1 MIKIFNA
8 TDTDF
13 KTAGNIIINPLYCHE
28 IKKKSLNGW
37 YIEVEIPIKYKEYI
51 EADKLCVVKTKSKL
65 KPQAFRINDSITYT
79 NRKIKFTA
87 EHVMFDSRRYV
98 LLDVRPTNLNGQNG
112 LKYVN
117 ERTDK
122 TSPFSIDS
130 NVENVSTAY
139 FIRKTLLE
147 SWQVFEER
155 WGGVFE
161 ADNWDISFK
170 QSIGKD
176 NGETIVYGKNMQG
189 FEIFEDWSNVC
200 TKILPVG
207 YDGLLL
213 PEIYLESETQYEISY
228 TKIVDFQTDL
238 EAEEQTETN
247 LLLELRNNAIKYL
260 EENCVP
266 KVSYTVNSNV
276 NNDLEIGDTIKV
288 LHPFVNIFTEVLEY
302 EYDLI
307 SEKVKSLTFGN
318 YTRDVKTKFNNIKN
332 TIETIKQTVS
342 KQEITIKEQTNLINS
357 LNKNGYVYI
366 DDNEI
371 LILDK
376 LPKEQA
382 KNVWRFGLGGIGFS
396 SKGYE
401 GPFETAITMDGQINA
416 KFITTGTMAVA
427 RIEGLA
433 NFITET
439 SSSITKI
446 ELEQGRITSK
456 VSSVEQSVENITK
469 IEGTAEG
476 KNIYIDDASAEPLID
491 IMLEGESRQI
501 MRSGKNYF
509 DASQIPSSTNIVVS
523 DNGKTITMPIATSGV
538 GYTFT
543 TKKLSELCPKL
554 KVGDIATLRFSRN
567 LGNTYNNFIYLNK
580 VSSVWGMNA
589 SKTIT
594 QEMLDSHVALYANRY
609 VDGETGQCIL
619 TDFSIMLSSE
629 TDTSWEPYGASHS
642 PDYRSEIENLE
653 GENICPSLNTTRT
666 INGVTFTKNKD
677 GSITMNGTATAEV
690 SYPINVNTT
699 TNTRTVLLKANSKYR
714 MLSSYESGK
723 YTTQVFYLKNNVMT
737 YSSSL
742 IETVEETKV
751 GMYIRVYKDAVLEN
765 ITIYPQITKGE
776 EYKPYVPY
784 NSLEFKD
791 EGKNL
796 ARVANGKEKIEVRIP
811 IIKVEDDTI
820 KINGTCETK
829 VSGES
834 TIKFSGNN
842 IRLANYIHYMP
853 LDEDDIILKPGEYKL
868 KIFNVTGKISAQ
880 NQVRFGVKYQKKGES
895 QVKGFVFSDGLASN
909 NEYSFTLREE
919 SQIGIVLNCT
929 VQSSPITF
937 TNVSFKCVLY
947 RAAETMPEF
956 EPYKQQTEYFPLSE
970 GQKLMEGS
978 YLADDGI
985 HHVRK
990 QVVLTGTENWNL
1002 YLNKTKTFR
1011 LSISPW
1017 SYSGVCTH
1025 YQGIISSSF
1034 DVKTGIYLSSS
1045 AMVIISDPRF
1055 STVEEFKTYLA
1066 EQYSAGT
1073 PVTFEYIMMTNNS
1086 KIVEKIVP
1094 YTEDQKEAWEKLR
1107 HFTLFRG
1114 INNITSTA
1122 NAKITYVR
1130 DNGLSD
1136 TYETKRNVKENHY
1149 TKSETDSQISQTAD
1163 SIKESVKEINEQTQE
1178 KLATLELANQ
1188 SLEFSTKRTGG
1199 NNLIRNSAMINGNNF
1214 WLAHAKY
1221 PYQESDIPP
1230 DNPTEGTYWYCTAN
1244 SGSYIENQMY
1254 VYNSGW
1260 KESELSRKSLL
1271 SAQNYFA
1278 YTTSNEYWA
1287 NGKNAN
1293 ENTLSGRVIKLDG
1306 RQDYTVSHIFNITEP
1321 ITLNQN
1327 ENKMA
1332 ISYFIKNSI
1341 VQGNVCVGLMFLNE
1355 ADFTEVEKPYSLYEP
1370 GIILTPDDL
1379 KDLTKIEQIIEIP
1392 KKSDFIPVVVSN
1404 TAPTDTTK
1412 NWLDTTIYL
1421 VKKYNSQTSQWEI
1434 LDTKMSL
1441 YNESSREVWTYRYFY
1456 GFYYQTPIIYD
1467 TAEIKS
1473 CYVALTFYPAFA
1485 VYTGNVEP
1493 TPYKGLY
1500 WNNKT
1505 TNLVKR
1511 AKYNDTTFAEWE
1523 TLDIPSSLLPT
1534 GASLGVELFDYI
1546 VPIKGFVEIADLKLE
1561 YNTMCTQWTQFPG
1574 EVYGKNYKMDEKGFW
1589 IQANQNTMFIDEDEI
1604 LATYEGINIFQ
1615 INKDLA
1621 YFYKIQAT
1629 ESIEIGNYFL
1639 KTQQINS
1646 KNMLLLY

>member
-1 MIKIFNA
+1 MKKFDTQYVDSNTYPIRLDTCLENLCSQVGLTLGNKNFPNNSYMLKGNPFTNKETRKTVLSNLVQLAGGFAEIDVEDGKLYVRNLDVSGEAVETIDGNNYDEFKPNNVFGPVNSVRIQMNSGVDGEETIKEAEGVTDENRCQITIADNYYLTSAEEREAVINGIFNA
-8 TDTDF
+8 
-13 KTAGNIIINPLYCHE
+13 
-28 IKKKSLNGW
+28 LNGLT
-37 YIEVEIPIKYKEYI
+37 YLPIELSYYGYPWLKLGDKIKVKDKNDKEYI
-51 EADKLCVVKTKSKL
+51 
-65 KPQAFRINDSITYT
+65 TYVM
-79 NRKIKFTA
+79 
-87 EHVMFDSRRYV
+87 EH
-98 LLDVRPTNLNGQNG
+98 T
-112 LKYVN
+112 LKYNGSYSGIIKAIALTKTQQAYKEVLSLKDWRRN
-117 ERTDK
+117 TELAVDK
-122 TSPFSIDS
+122 I
-130 NVENVSTAY
+130 NGKMTAV
-139 FIRKTLLE
+139 I
-147 SWQVFEER
+147 
-155 WGGVFE
+155 
-161 ADNWDISFK
+161 
-170 QSIGKD
+170 
-176 NGETIVYGKNMQG
+176 
-189 FEIFEDWSNVC
+189 
-200 TKILPVG
+200 
-207 YDGLLL
+207 
-213 PEIYLESETQYEISY
+213 
-228 TKIVDFQTDL
+228 
-238 EAEEQTETN
+238 EEQSEQ
-247 LLLELRNNAIKYL
+247 
-260 EENCVP
+260 
-266 KVSYTVNSNV
+266 
-276 NNDLEIGDTIKV
+276 
-288 LHPFVNIFTEVLEY
+288 
-302 EYDLI
+302 
-307 SEKVKSLTFGN
+307 SEKLTKVEQ
-318 YTRDVKTKFNNIKN
+318 DV
-332 TIETIKQTVS
+332 
-342 KQEITIKEQTNLINS
+342 
-357 LNKNGYVYI
+357 NG
-366 DDNEI
+366 
-371 LILDK
+371 
-376 LPKEQA
+376 
-382 KNVWRFGLGGIGFS
+382 
-396 SKGYE
+396 
-401 GPFETAITMDGQINA
+401 
-416 KFITTGTMAVA
+416 
-427 RIEGLA
+427 
-433 NFITET
+433 
-439 SSSITKI
+439 
-446 ELEQGRITSK
+446 ITSK

-491 IMLEGESRQI
+491 IMLEGESQQET
-501 MRSGKNYF
+501 RSGKNHF

-538 GYTFT
+538 GYIST

-567 LGNTYNNFIYLNK
+567 LSNTYNNFIYL
-580 VSSVWGMNA
+580 SGISLIWGMNA

-594 QEMLDSHVALYANRY
+594 QEMLDNYVALYANRY
-609 VDGETGQCIL
+609 DDGETGQCIL

-629 TDTSWEPYGASHS
+629 TDTSWEPYGASPS
-642 PDYRSEIENLE
+642 PDYRSPIENIE
-653 GENICPSLNTTRT
+653 GNIE
-666 INGVTFTKNKD
+666 I
-677 GSITMNGTATAEV
+677 
-690 SYPINVNTT
+690 
-699 TNTRTVLLKANSKYR
+699 
-714 MLSSYESGK
+714 
-723 YTTQVFYLKNNVMT
+723 
-737 YSSSL
+737 
-742 IETVEETKV
+742 
-751 GMYIRVYKDAVLEN
+751 
-765 ITIYPQITKGE
+765 
-776 EYKPYVPY
+776 
-784 NSLEFKD
+784 KD

-796 ARVANGKEKIEVRIP
+796 YARNGI
-811 IIKVEDDTI
+811 T
-820 KINGTCETK
+820 INGTYSSNTSVNLGSRYLSEGTY
-829 VSGES
+829 
-834 TIKFSGNN
+834 TISLTNSLPNN
-842 IRLANYIHYMP
+842 CYIYLGANGSITYNIK
-853 LDEDDIILKPGEYKL
+853 DKA
-868 KIFNVTGKISAQ
+868 T
-880 NQVRFGVKYQKKGES
+880 
-895 QVKGFVFSDGLASN
+895 
-909 NEYSFTLREE
+909 FTLTKEQNVPMRLVVKAGTY
-919 SQIGIVLNCT
+919 SN
-929 VQSSPITF
+929 F
-937 TNVSFKCVLY
+937 TTKIMIEKGMVVTDY
-947 RAAETMPEF
+947 
-956 EPYKQQTEYFPLSE
+956 EPHQQQTEYFPLSE
-970 GQKLMEGS
+970 GQKLYKNS
-978 YLADDGI
+978 YLVDDGI
-985 HHVRK
+985 HHSRK
-990 QVVLTGTENWNL
+990 QVVLDGTETGWYTLANQTGTNTSYFCIPKSDMKKASTLICDKFINRNVWNTDEEGIQSIIDNL
-1002 YLNKTKTFR
+1002 IR
-1011 LSISPW
+1011 LRINTSR
-1017 SYSGVCTH
+1017 
-1025 YQGIISSSF
+1025 
-1034 DVKTGIYLSSS
+1034 
-1045 AMVIISDPRF
+1045 A
-1055 STVEEFKTYLA
+1055 STVAELKTWLSNNPIRVEYELA
-1066 EQYSAGT
+1066 E
-1073 PVTFEYIMMTNNS
+1073 E
-1086 KIVEKIVP
+1086 EIVP

-1149 TKSETDSQISQTAD
+1149 TKIETDSQISQTAD
-1163 SIKESVKEINEQTQE
+1163 SIKESVKAINEQTQE

-1188 SLEFSTKRTGG
+1188 SLKFATRRVGG
-1199 NNLIRNSAMINGNNF
+1199 NNLIRNSAMINDNNF

-1221 PYQESDIPP
+1221 PYQESDTPP
-1230 DNPTEGTYWYCTAN
+1230 DSPTEGAYWYCTAN

-1254 VYNSGW
+1254 VYNSSGW
-1260 KESELSRKSLL
+1260 QVSELSRKSLL

-1341 VQGNVCVGLMFLNE
+1341 VQGNVCVGLMFFNE

-1421 VKKYNSQTSQWEI
+1421 PKKYNSQTSAWEI

-1511 AKYNDTTFAEWE
+1511 AKYNDTTFVEWE

-1604 LATYEGINIFQ
+1604 LATYKGINIFQ

>member
-130 NVENVSTAY
+130 NVENVNTAY

-176 NGETIVYGKNMQG
+176 NGETIVCGKNMQG

-247 LLLELRNNAIKYL
+247 LLLELRNNASKYL

-491 IMLEGESRQI
+491 IMLEGESQQAT
-501 MRSGKNYF
+501 RSGKNLL
-509 DASQIPSSTNIVVS
+509 
-523 DNGKTITMPIATSGV
+523 DNTATTKISNGI
-538 GYTFT
+538 TFT
-543 TKKLSELCPKL
+543 VNSDGTVLVDGTNDTSANSSLVINRYDLSPGTYILNGCPS
-554 KVGDIATLRFSRN
+554 GGAS
-567 LGNTYNNFIYLNK
+567 NTYRLAI
-580 VSSVWGMNA
+580 
-589 SKTIT
+589 
-594 QEMLDSHVALYANRY
+594 Q
-609 VDGETGQCIL
+609 ETGSYSIL
-619 TDFSIMLSSE
+619 GSIDIGNGSREFTIDTTTSVQIAIFIQKGLTINNLLFKPMLRKA
-629 TDTSWEPYGASHS
+629 TIADDTYEQYGASPS
-642 PDYRSEIENLE
+642 PDYLSEIENLE

-666 INGVTFTKNKD
+666 INGVTFIKNKD
-677 GSITMNGTATAEV
+677 GSITMNGTATAETT
-690 SYPINVNTT
+690 YPINVNTT

-723 YTTQVFYLKNNVMT
+723 YITQVFYLKNNVMT
-737 YSSSL
+737 YSSSSSL
-742 IETVEETKV
+742 IETVEETKA
-751 GMYIRVYKDAVLEN
+751 GMYIRVYKDAVLDN
-765 ITIYPQITKGE
+765 VTIYPQITKGE

-791 EGKNL
+791 EGENLFNPSNAKDGYVSDNDGQILGVNIKNK
-796 ARVANGKEKIEVRIP
+796 NTGY
-811 IIKVEDDTI
+811 I
-820 KINGTCETK
+820 KIDGGEKYFILSNKLTGNWGAWYDK
-829 VSGES
+829 DKKFISG
-834 TIKFSGNN
+834 IALG
-842 IRLANYIHYMP
+842 
-853 LDEDDIILKPGEYKL
+853 
-868 KIFNVTGKISAQ
+868 GK
-880 NQVRFGVKYQKKGES
+880 NK
-895 QVKGFVFSDGLASN
+895 
-909 NEYSFTLREE
+909 
-919 SQIGIVLNCT
+919 GIVTAPNYACF
-929 VQSSPITF
+929 IDF
-937 TNVSFKCVLY
+937 TISYENNNPDYANNVMIARSDK
-947 RAAETMPEF
+947 EI
-956 EPYKQQTEYFPLSE
+956 PYKPYQEQKVTFPLE
-970 GQKLMEGS
+970 NQKLMEGS
-978 YLADDGI
+978 YLASDGI
-985 HHVRK
+985 HHSRK
-990 QVVLTGTENWNL
+990 QVVLDGSDDEGWSSLNPKKNVYKLSNFINGNGAYNSINYPILSNYFKSDTQANIFEGAKNAIQALGGNVNAL
-1002 YLNKTKTFR
+1002 YISFGKDSDINIVRLLRTF
-1011 LSISPW
+1011 LKAK
-1017 SYSGVCTH
+1017 Y
-1025 YQGIISSSF
+1025 
-1034 DVKTGIYLSSS
+1034 D
-1045 AMVIISDPRF
+1045 
-1055 STVEEFKTYLA
+1055 
-1066 EQYSAGT
+1066 AGT
-1073 PVTFEYIMMTNNS
+1073 PV
-1086 KIVEKIVP
+1086 IVEYELAEEEIVP
-1094 YTEDQKEAWEKLR
+1094 YTETQQEAWEKLR

-1163 SIKESVKEINEQTQE
+1163 SIKESVKAINEQTQE

-1188 SLEFSTKRTGG
+1188 SLEFATKRTGG
-1199 NNLIRNSAMINGNNF
+1199 NNLIRNSAMINDNNF

-1221 PYQESDIPP
+1221 PYQESDTPP
-1230 DNPTEGTYWYCTAN
+1230 DNPTEGAYWYCTAN

-1254 VYNSGW
+1254 VYNSSGW
-1260 KESELSRKSLL
+1260 QVSELSRKSLL

-1287 NGKNAN
+1287 NGRNAN

-1511 AKYNDTTFAEWE
+1511 AKYNDTTFVEWE

-1604 LATYEGINIFQ
+1604 LATYKGINIFQ

>member
-228 TKIVDFQTDL
+228 TKIIDFQTDL

-342 KQEITIKEQTNLINS
+342 KQEITIKKQTNLINS

-491 IMLEGESRQI
+491 IMLEGESRQ
-501 MRSGKNYF
+501 
-509 DASQIPSSTNIVVS
+509 
-523 DNGKTITMPIATSGV
+523 
-538 GYTFT
+538 
-543 TKKLSELCPKL
+543 
-554 KVGDIATLRFSRN
+554 
-567 LGNTYNNFIYLNK
+567 
-580 VSSVWGMNA
+580 
-589 SKTIT
+589 
-594 QEMLDSHVALYANRY
+594 
-609 VDGETGQCIL
+609 
-619 TDFSIMLSSE
+619 
-629 TDTSWEPYGASHS
+629 GASPS
-642 PDYRSEIENLE
+642 PDNLSKIENLE
-653 GENICPSLNTTRT
+653 G
-666 INGVTFTKNKD
+666 KNKVKEINWKQMP
-677 GSITMNGTATAEV
+677 SISTGAT
-690 SYPINVNTT
+690 ITNVNGYGTDYIDVD
-699 TNTRTVLLKANSKYR
+699 NTKQYIFSYLGTSGSKYIV
-714 MLSSYESGK
+714 YYDK
-723 YTTQVFYLKNNVMT
+723 DKNFLGYDTEIQINNFAKWN
-737 YSSSL
+737 
-742 IETVEETKV
+742 ETGYVRLRIDCPQGSVTAFQLEEGTV
-751 GMYIRVYKDAVLEN
+751 ATG
-765 ITIYPQITKGE
+765 
-776 EYKPYVPY
+776 YVPY
-784 NSLEFKD
+784 NSLEIKD
-791 EGKNL
+791 VGKNL
-796 ARVANGKEKIEVRIP
+796 YAGNEI
-811 IIKVEDDTI
+811 T
-820 KINGTCETK
+820 INGTYSSNTSVNLGSRYLSEGTY
-829 VSGES
+829 
-834 TIKFSGNN
+834 TISLTNSLPNN
-842 IRLANYIHYMP
+842 SYIYLGANGSIATAIRNKA
-853 LDEDDIILKPGEYKL
+853 
-868 KIFNVTGKISAQ
+868 T
-880 NQVRFGVKYQKKGES
+880 
-895 QVKGFVFSDGLASN
+895 
-909 NEYSFTLREE
+909 FTLTEE
-919 SQIGIVLNCT
+919 QNVPMRLVVKAGTYSN
-929 VQSSPITF
+929 F
-937 TNVSFKCVLY
+937 TTKIMIEKGMVVTDY
-947 RAAETMPEF
+947 
-956 EPYKQQTEYFPLSE
+956 EPHQQQTEYFPLSE
-970 GQKLMEGS
+970 GQKLYKNS
-978 YLADDGI
+978 YLVDDGI
-985 HHVRK
+985 HHSRK
-990 QVVLTGTENWNL
+990 QVVLDGTETGWYTLANQTGTNTSYFCIPKSDMKKASTLICDKFINRNVWNTDEEGIQSIIDNL
-1002 YLNKTKTFR
+1002 IR
-1011 LSISPW
+1011 LRINTSR
-1017 SYSGVCTH
+1017 
-1025 YQGIISSSF
+1025 
-1034 DVKTGIYLSSS
+1034 
-1045 AMVIISDPRF
+1045 A
-1055 STVEEFKTYLA
+1055 STVAELKTWLSNNHIRVEYELA
-1066 EQYSAGT
+1066 E
-1073 PVTFEYIMMTNNS
+1073 E
-1086 KIVEKIVP
+1086 EIVP

-1130 DNGLSD
+1130 DNGLNN
-1136 TYETKRNVKENHY
+1136 TYETKRNVKENYY

-1163 SIKESVKEINEQTQE
+1163 SIKESVKAINEQTQE

-1188 SLEFSTKRTGG
+1188 SLEFATKRTGG
-1199 NNLIRNSAMINGNNF
+1199 NNLIRNSAMINDNNF

-1221 PYQESDIPP
+1221 PYQESDTPP
-1230 DNPTEGTYWYCTAN
+1230 DNPTEGAYWYCTAN

-1260 KESELSRKSLL
+1260 QVSELSRKSLL

-1278 YTTSNEYWA
+1278 YTTSNAYWA

-1332 ISYFIKNSI
+1332 ISHFIKNSI

-1355 ADFTEVEKPYSLYEP
+1355 ADFTEEEKPYSLYEP

-1421 VKKYNSQTSQWEI
+1421 PKKYNSQTSQWEI

-1511 AKYNDTTFAEWE
+1511 AKYNDTTFVEWE

-1604 LATYEGINIFQ
+1604 LATYKGINIFQ

-1629 ESIEIGNYFL
+1629 ESIEVGNYFL

>member
-117 ERTDK
+117 EGTDK

-130 NVENVSTAY
+130 NVENVNTAY

-247 LLLELRNNAIKYL
+247 LLLELRNNASKYL

-276 NNDLEIGDTIKV
+276 NNELEIGDTIKV

-491 IMLEGESRQI
+491 IMLEGESQ
-501 MRSGKNYF
+501 
-509 DASQIPSSTNIVVS
+509 Q
-523 DNGKTITMPIATSGV
+523 
-538 GYTFT
+538 
-543 TKKLSELCPKL
+543 
-554 KVGDIATLRFSRN
+554 
-567 LGNTYNNFIYLNK
+567 
-580 VSSVWGMNA
+580 
-589 SKTIT
+589 
-594 QEMLDSHVALYANRY
+594 
-609 VDGETGQCIL
+609 
-619 TDFSIMLSSE
+619 
-629 TDTSWEPYGASHS
+629 GASPS
-642 PDYRSEIENLE
+642 PDNLSKIENLE
-653 GENICPSLNTTRT
+653 G
-666 INGVTFTKNKD
+666 KNKVKEINWKQMP
-677 GSITMNGTATAEV
+677 SISTGAT
-690 SYPINVNTT
+690 ITNVNGYGTDYIDVD
-699 TNTRTVLLKANSKYR
+699 NTKQYIFSYLGTSGSKYIV
-714 MLSSYESGK
+714 YYDK
-723 YTTQVFYLKNNVMT
+723 DKNFLGYDTEIQINNFAKWN
-737 YSSSL
+737 
-742 IETVEETKV
+742 ETGYVRLRIDCPQGSVTAFQLEEGTV
-751 GMYIRVYKDAVLEN
+751 ATG
-765 ITIYPQITKGE
+765 
-776 EYKPYVPY
+776 YVPY
-784 NSLEFKD
+784 NSLEIKD
-791 EGKNL
+791 VGKNL
-796 ARVANGKEKIEVRIP
+796 YAGNEI
-811 IIKVEDDTI
+811 T
-820 KINGTCETK
+820 INGTYSSNTSVNLGSRYLSE
-829 VSGES
+829 GNY
-834 TIKFSGNN
+834 TISLTNSLPNN
-842 IRLANYIHYMP
+842 SYIYLGANGSIATAIRNKA
-853 LDEDDIILKPGEYKL
+853 
-868 KIFNVTGKISAQ
+868 T
-880 NQVRFGVKYQKKGES
+880 
-895 QVKGFVFSDGLASN
+895 
-909 NEYSFTLREE
+909 FTLTEE
-919 SQIGIVLNCT
+919 QNVPMRLVVKAGTYSN
-929 VQSSPITF
+929 F
-937 TNVSFKCVLY
+937 TTKIMIEKGMVVTDY
-947 RAAETMPEF
+947 
-956 EPYKQQTEYFPLSE
+956 EPHQQQTEYFPLSE
-970 GQKLMEGS
+970 RQKLYKNS

-985 HHVRK
+985 HHSRK
-990 QVVLTGTENWNL
+990 QVVLDGTETGWYTLANQTGTNTSYFCIPKSDMKKASTLICDKFINRNVWNTDEEGIQSIIDNL
-1002 YLNKTKTFR
+1002 IR
-1011 LSISPW
+1011 LRINTSR
-1017 SYSGVCTH
+1017 
-1025 YQGIISSSF
+1025 
-1034 DVKTGIYLSSS
+1034 
-1045 AMVIISDPRF
+1045 A
-1055 STVEEFKTYLA
+1055 STVAELKTWLSNNPIRVEYELA
-1066 EQYSAGT
+1066 E
-1073 PVTFEYIMMTNNS
+1073 E
-1086 KIVEKIVP
+1086 EIVP

-1136 TYETKRNVKENHY
+1136 TYETKRNIRENY
-1149 TKSETDSQISQTAD
+1149 YMKSETDSKISQTAD
-1163 SIKESVKEINEQTQE
+1163 SIKESVKAINEQTQE

-1188 SLEFSTKRTGG
+1188 SLEFATRRVGG
-1199 NNLIRNSAMINGNNF
+1199 NNLIRNSAMINDNNF

-1221 PYQESDIPP
+1221 PYQESDTPP
-1230 DNPTEGTYWYCTAN
+1230 DNPTEGAYWYCTAN

-1260 KESELSRKSLL
+1260 QVSELSRKSLL

-1332 ISYFIKNSI
+1332 ISHFIKNSI

-1379 KDLTKIEQIIEIP
+1379 KDLTKIDQIIEIP

-1421 VKKYNSQTSQWEI
+1421 PKKYNSQTSQWEI

-1485 VYTGNVEP
+1485 VYTGNTEP

-1511 AKYNDTTFAEWE
+1511 AKYNNTTFVEWE

-1604 LATYEGINIFQ
+1604 LATYKGINIFQ

>member
-1 MIKIFNA
+1 MYDNTVSARTYLSYIAEQAGGIAVIGRDGKLYIKTIGENSV
-8 TDTDF
+8 TLPLKLF
-13 KTAGNIIINPLYCHE
+13 KTFKWGEKFKITRVRYDDGIQLFEKGDTTGNTVYISQDNMYIVDQDQINNIYNTLKGLEFYSFEGECIIDPALDTGDI
-28 IKKKSLNGW
+28 
-37 YIEVEIPIKYKEYI
+37 
-51 EADKLCVVKTKSKL
+51 VV
-65 KPQAFRINDSITYT
+65 
-79 NRKIKFTA
+79 
-87 EHVMFDSRRYV
+87 
-98 LLDVRPTNLNGQNG
+98 
-112 LKYVN
+112 
-117 ERTDK
+117 
-122 TSPFSIDS
+122 ID
-130 NVENVSTAY
+130 
-139 FIRKTLLE
+139 
-147 SWQVFEER
+147 
-155 WGGVFE
+155 
-161 ADNWDISFK
+161 
-170 QSIGKD
+170 
-176 NGETIVYGKNMQG
+176 GKNVIYQGSMQFSG
-189 FEIFEDWSNVC
+189 RWIANIESKIQCKAKEETTTRTPSQRTINRRVESNINQIDG
-200 TKILPVG
+200 KITQLT
-207 YDGLLL
+207 
-213 PEIYLESETQYEISY
+213 EET
-228 TKIVDFQTDL
+228 
-238 EAEEQTETN
+238 TE
-247 LLLELRNNAIKYL
+247 
-260 EENCVP
+260 
-266 KVSYTVNSNV
+266 
-276 NNDLEIGDTIKV
+276 
-288 LHPFVNIFTEVLEY
+288 
-302 EYDLI
+302 
-307 SEKVKSLTFGN
+307 
-318 YTRDVKTKFNNIKN
+318 N
-332 TIETIKQTVS
+332 TQK
-342 KQEITIKEQTNLINS
+342 
-357 LNKNGYVYI
+357 
-366 DDNEI
+366 
-371 LILDK
+371 
-376 LPKEQA
+376 
-382 KNVWRFGLGGIGFS
+382 
-396 SKGYE
+396 
-401 GPFETAITMDGQINA
+401 
-416 KFITTGTMAVA
+416 
-427 RIEGLA
+427 
-433 NFITET
+433 
-439 SSSITKI
+439 ITKV
-446 ELEQGRITSK
+446 EQDVNGITSK

-491 IMLEGESRQI
+491 IMLEGESQQAT
-501 MRSGKNYF
+501 RSGKNLL
-509 DASQIPSSTNIVVS
+509 
-523 DNGKTITMPIATSGV
+523 DNTATTKISNGI
-538 GYTFT
+538 TFT
-543 TKKLSELCPKL
+543 VNSDKTVNVNGTNDTSANSSLIINRYDLSPGTYILNGCPS
-554 KVGDIATLRFSRN
+554 GGAS
-567 LGNTYNNFIYLNK
+567 NTYRLAI
-580 VSSVWGMNA
+580 
-589 SKTIT
+589 
-594 QEMLDSHVALYANRY
+594 Q
-609 VDGETGQCIL
+609 ETGSYSVLGSIDIGNGSGEFTIDTTTSVQIAIFIQKGL
-619 TDFSIMLSSE
+619 TINNLLFKPMLRE
-629 TDTSWEPYGASHS
+629 ATIADDTYEQYGASPS
-642 PDYRSEIENLE
+642 TDYLSKIENLE

-690 SYPINVNTT
+690 NYPINVNTT

-723 YTTQVFYLKNNVMT
+723 YITQVFYLKNNATT
-737 YSSSL
+737 YTSSL
-742 IETVEETKV
+742 IETVEETKA
-751 GMYIRVYKDAVLEN
+751 GMYIRVYKNAVLEN
-765 ITIYPQITKGE
+765 VTIYPQITKGE

-784 NSLEFKD
+784 NSLGFLDIGE
-791 EGKNL
+791 NL
-796 ARVANGKEKIEVRIP
+796 IKAREYSATVNNVERSITNGLVKL
-811 IIKVEDDTI
+811 
-820 KINGTCETK
+820 NGTM
-829 VSGES
+829 GEAAAGS
-834 TIKFSGNN
+834 NAFSIIGNWT
-842 IRLANYIHYMP
+842 ANYSAYDTSI
-853 LDEDDIILKPGEYKL
+853 EYIKL
-868 KIFNVTGKISAQ
+868 KAGTYTLSIHNVKGSCTEGSLALVAGNTNPKKTKAKIQLKNETSKTFTLEEESICRISVEYNVGCTFNNFEFNVMLNKGSQAPYIP
-880 NQVRFGVKYQKKGES
+880 YQE
-895 QVKGFVFSDGLASN
+895 QA
-909 NEYSFTLREE
+909 
-919 SQIGIVLNCT
+919 
-929 VQSSPITF
+929 
-937 TNVSFKCVLY
+937 
-947 RAAETMPEF
+947 
-956 EPYKQQTEYFPLSE
+956 EYFPLSE
-970 GQKLMEGS
+970 RQKLMEGS

-1002 YLNKTKTFR
+1002 YLNKTKTFK

-1025 YQGIISSSF
+1025 YQGIISSFF
-1034 DVKTGIYLSSS
+1034 DVKAGISLSCS

-1094 YTEDQKEAWEKLR
+1094 YTDDQKEAWEKLR
-1107 HFTLFRG
+1107 HFTLFKG

-1130 DNGLSD
+1130 DNGLNN
-1136 TYETKRNVKENHY
+1136 TYETKRNVKENYY

-1163 SIKESVKEINEQTQE
+1163 SIKESVKAINEQTQE

-1188 SLEFSTKRTGG
+1188 SLEFATKRTGG
-1199 NNLIRNSAMINGNNF
+1199 NNLIRNSAMINDNNF

-1221 PYQESDIPP
+1221 PYQESDTPP
-1230 DNPTEGTYWYCTAN
+1230 DNPTEGAYWYCTAN
-1244 SGSYIENQMY
+1244 SGSYMENQMY

-1260 KESELSRKSLL
+1260 QVSELSRKSLL

-1293 ENTLSGRVIKLDG
+1293 ENTVSGRVIKLDG

-1327 ENKMA
+1327 ENKIA

-1341 VQGNVCVGLMFLNE
+1341 VQGNACVGLMFLNE
-1355 ADFTEVEKPYSLYEP
+1355 ADFTYTEKPFSLYEP
-1370 GIILTPDDL
+1370 GIMLTPDDL

-1404 TAPTDTTK
+1404 TAPADTTK

-1421 VKKYNSQTSQWEI
+1421 PKKYNSQTSAWEI

-1485 VYTGNVEP
+1485 VYTGNTEP

-1511 AKYNDTTFAEWE
+1511 AKYNDTTFVEWE

-1561 YNTMCTQWTQFPG
+1561 YNTICTQWTQFPG

-1604 LATYEGINIFQ
+1604 LATYKGINIFQ

>member
-130 NVENVSTAY
+130 NVENVNTAY

-247 LLLELRNNAIKYL
+247 LLLELRNNASKYL

-491 IMLEGESRQI
+491 IMLEGESQ
-501 MRSGKNYF
+501 
-509 DASQIPSSTNIVVS
+509 Q
-523 DNGKTITMPIATSGV
+523 
-538 GYTFT
+538 
-543 TKKLSELCPKL
+543 
-554 KVGDIATLRFSRN
+554 
-567 LGNTYNNFIYLNK
+567 
-580 VSSVWGMNA
+580 
-589 SKTIT
+589 
-594 QEMLDSHVALYANRY
+594 
-609 VDGETGQCIL
+609 
-619 TDFSIMLSSE
+619 
-629 TDTSWEPYGASHS
+629 GASPS
-642 PDYRSEIENLE
+642 PDNLSKIENLE
-653 GENICPSLNTTRT
+653 G
-666 INGVTFTKNKD
+666 KNKVKEINWKQMP
-677 GSITMNGTATAEV
+677 SISTGAT
-690 SYPINVNTT
+690 ITNVNGYGTDYIDVD
-699 TNTRTVLLKANSKYR
+699 NTKQYIFSYLGTSGSRYIVYYDKDKNFLGYDTEIQINNFAKWNETGYVRLRVDCPQGSVTAFQLEEGTVAT
-714 MLSSYESGK
+714 G
-723 YTTQVFYLKNNVMT
+723 
-737 YSSSL
+737 
-742 IETVEETKV
+742 
-751 GMYIRVYKDAVLEN
+751 
-765 ITIYPQITKGE
+765 
-776 EYKPYVPY
+776 YVPY
-784 NSLEFKD
+784 NSLEIKD
-791 EGKNL
+791 VGKNL
-796 ARVANGKEKIEVRIP
+796 YAGNEI
-811 IIKVEDDTI
+811 T
-820 KINGTCETK
+820 INGTYSSNTSVNLGSRYLSEGTY
-829 VSGES
+829 
-834 TIKFSGNN
+834 TISLTNSLPNN
-842 IRLANYIHYMP
+842 SYIYLGANGSIATAIRNKA
-853 LDEDDIILKPGEYKL
+853 
-868 KIFNVTGKISAQ
+868 T
-880 NQVRFGVKYQKKGES
+880 
-895 QVKGFVFSDGLASN
+895 
-909 NEYSFTLREE
+909 FTLTEE
-919 SQIGIVLNCT
+919 QNVPMRLVVKAGTYSN
-929 VQSSPITF
+929 F
-937 TNVSFKCVLY
+937 TTKIMIEKGMVVTDY
-947 RAAETMPEF
+947 
-956 EPYKQQTEYFPLSE
+956 EPHQQQTEYFPLSE

-978 YLADDGI
+978 YLTNNGI

-1002 YLNKTKTFR
+1002 YLNKTKTFK

-1025 YQGIISSSF
+1025 YQGIIPSFF
-1034 DVKTGIYLSSS
+1034 DVKAGIYLSGS

-1094 YTEDQKEAWEKLR
+1094 YTETQKEAWEKLR
-1107 HFTLFRG
+1107 HFTLFKG

-1136 TYETKRNVKENHY
+1136 TYETKRNVKENYY

-1163 SIKESVKEINEQTQE
+1163 SIKESVKAINEQTQE

-1188 SLEFSTKRTGG
+1188 SLEFATKRTGG
-1199 NNLIRNSAMINGNNF
+1199 NNLIRNSAMINDNNF

-1221 PYQESDIPP
+1221 PYQESDTPP
-1230 DNPTEGTYWYCTAN
+1230 DNPTEGAYWYCTAN

-1260 KESELSRKSLL
+1260 QVSELSRKSLL

-1332 ISYFIKNSI
+1332 ISHFIKNSI

-1511 AKYNDTTFAEWE
+1511 AKYNDTTFVEWE

-1604 LATYEGINIFQ
+1604 LATYKGINIFQ

-1629 ESIEIGNYFL
+1629 ESIEVGNYFL

>member
-1 MIKIFNA
+1 MAMIKIFNA

-13 KTAGNIIINPLYCHE
+13 KTAGNIIINPLHCHE

-65 KPQAFRINDSITYT
+65 KPQAFRINDSIAYT

-213 PEIYLESETQYEISY
+213 PEEYLESETQYEIPY

-238 EAEEQTETN
+238 KTEEQTETN
-247 LLLELRNNAIKYL
+247 LLVELRNNASKYL

-371 LILDK
+371 LILDQ
-376 LPKEQA
+376 LPKEKA

-401 GPFETAITMDGQINA
+401 GPFETAITMDGKINA
-416 KFITTGTMAVA
+416 DFITTGTMAVD
-427 RIEGLA
+427 RIESLA

-439 SSSITKI
+439 NSSISKI
-446 ELEQGRITSK
+446 ELEQGKITSK

-491 IMLEGESRQI
+491 IMLEGESQQAT
-501 MRSGKNYF
+501 RSGKNLL
-509 DASQIPSSTNIVVS
+509 
-523 DNGKTITMPIATSGV
+523 DNTATTKISNGI
-538 GYTFT
+538 TFT
-543 TKKLSELCPKL
+543 VNSDGTVLVDGTNDTSANSSLVINRYDLSPGTYILNGCPS
-554 KVGDIATLRFSRN
+554 GGAS
-567 LGNTYNNFIYLNK
+567 NTYRLAI
-580 VSSVWGMNA
+580 
-589 SKTIT
+589 
-594 QEMLDSHVALYANRY
+594 Q
-609 VDGETGQCIL
+609 ETGSYSIL
-619 TDFSIMLSSE
+619 GSIDIGNGSGEFTIDATTSVQIAIFIQKGLTINNLLFKPMLRE
-629 TDTSWEPYGASHS
+629 ATIADDTYEQYGASPS
-642 PDYRSEIENLE
+642 TDYLSKIENLE

-690 SYPINVNTT
+690 NYPINVNTT

-723 YTTQVFYLKNNVMT
+723 YITQVFYLKNNATT
-737 YSSSL
+737 YTSSL
-742 IETVEETKV
+742 IETVEETKA
-751 GMYIRVYKDAVLEN
+751 GMYIRVYKDAVLDN
-765 ITIYPQITKGE
+765 VTIYPQITKGE

-784 NSLEFKD
+784 NSLGFLDIGE
-791 EGKNL
+791 NL
-796 ARVANGKEKIEVRIP
+796 IKAREYSATVNNVERSITNGLVKL
-811 IIKVEDDTI
+811 
-820 KINGTCETK
+820 NGTM
-829 VSGES
+829 GEAAAGS
-834 TIKFSGNN
+834 NAFSIIGNWT
-842 IRLANYIHYMP
+842 ANYSAYDTSI
-853 LDEDDIILKPGEYKL
+853 EYIKL
-868 KIFNVTGKISAQ
+868 KAGTYTLSIHNVKGSCTEGSLALVAGNTNPKKTKAKIQLKNETSKTFTLEEESICRISVEYNVGCTFNNFEFNVMLNKGSQAPYIP
-880 NQVRFGVKYQKKGES
+880 YQE
-895 QVKGFVFSDGLASN
+895 QA
-909 NEYSFTLREE
+909 
-919 SQIGIVLNCT
+919 
-929 VQSSPITF
+929 
-937 TNVSFKCVLY
+937 
-947 RAAETMPEF
+947 
-956 EPYKQQTEYFPLSE
+956 EYFPLSE
-970 GQKLMEGS
+970 GQKLYKGS
-978 YLADDGI
+978 YLADDGT
-985 HHVRK
+985 HHKRK
-990 QVVLTGTENWNL
+990 QIVLDGSDNRAWYMDTQSETSTDYFYTRTVGITTENINSVICSHFKKGSRSRQGFWATIVFCITM
-1002 YLNKTKTFR
+1002 NKTVT
-1011 LSISPW
+1011 
-1017 SYSGVCTH
+1017 
-1025 YQGIISSSF
+1025 GIISS
-1034 DVKTGIYLSSS
+1034 DTKAQRITK
-1045 AMVIISDPRF
+1045 
-1055 STVEEFKTYLA
+1055 FKTWLA
-1066 EQYSAGT
+1066 TQYANGT
-1073 PVTFEYIMMTNNS
+1073 PV
-1086 KIVEKIVP
+1086 IVEYEPAEEEIVP
-1094 YTEDQKEAWEKLR
+1094 YTETQQEAWEKLR
-1107 HFTLFRG
+1107 HFTLFKG

-1136 TYETKRNVKENHY
+1136 IYETKRNVKENHY
-1149 TKSETDSQISQTAD
+1149 TKIETDSQISQTAD
-1163 SIKESVKEINEQTQE
+1163 SIKESVKAINEQTQE

-1188 SLEFSTKRTGG
+1188 SLKFATKRVGG
-1199 NNLIRNSAMINGNNF
+1199 NNLIRNSAMINDNNF

-1221 PYQESDIPP
+1221 PYQESDTPL
-1230 DNPTEGTYWYCTAN
+1230 DNPTEGAYWYCTAN

-1254 VYNSGW
+1254 VYNSSGW
-1260 KESELSRKSLL
+1260 QVSELSRKSLL

-1421 VKKYNSQTSQWEI
+1421 PKKYNSQTSQWEI

-1511 AKYNDTTFAEWE
+1511 AKYNDTTFVEWE
-1523 TLDIPSSLLPT
+1523 ILDIPSSLLPT

-1604 LATYEGINIFQ
+1604 LATYKGINIFQ

>member
-1 MIKIFNA
+1 MYDNTVSARTYLSYIAEQAGGIAVIGRDGKLYIKTIGENSV
-8 TDTDF
+8 TLPLKLF
-13 KTAGNIIINPLYCHE
+13 KTFKWGEKFKITRVRYDDGIQLFEKGDTTGNTVYISQDNMYIVDQDQINNIYNTLKGLEFYSFEGECIIDPALDTGDI
-28 IKKKSLNGW
+28 
-37 YIEVEIPIKYKEYI
+37 
-51 EADKLCVVKTKSKL
+51 VV
-65 KPQAFRINDSITYT
+65 
-79 NRKIKFTA
+79 
-87 EHVMFDSRRYV
+87 
-98 LLDVRPTNLNGQNG
+98 
-112 LKYVN
+112 
-117 ERTDK
+117 
-122 TSPFSIDS
+122 ID
-130 NVENVSTAY
+130 
-139 FIRKTLLE
+139 
-147 SWQVFEER
+147 
-155 WGGVFE
+155 
-161 ADNWDISFK
+161 
-170 QSIGKD
+170 
-176 NGETIVYGKNMQG
+176 GKNVIYQGSMQFSG
-189 FEIFEDWSNVC
+189 RWIANIESKIQCKAKEETTTRTPSQRTINRRVESNINQIDG
-200 TKILPVG
+200 KITQLT
-207 YDGLLL
+207 
-213 PEIYLESETQYEISY
+213 EET
-228 TKIVDFQTDL
+228 
-238 EAEEQTETN
+238 TE
-247 LLLELRNNAIKYL
+247 
-260 EENCVP
+260 
-266 KVSYTVNSNV
+266 
-276 NNDLEIGDTIKV
+276 
-288 LHPFVNIFTEVLEY
+288 
-302 EYDLI
+302 
-307 SEKVKSLTFGN
+307 
-318 YTRDVKTKFNNIKN
+318 N
-332 TIETIKQTVS
+332 TQK
-342 KQEITIKEQTNLINS
+342 
-357 LNKNGYVYI
+357 
-366 DDNEI
+366 
-371 LILDK
+371 
-376 LPKEQA
+376 
-382 KNVWRFGLGGIGFS
+382 
-396 SKGYE
+396 
-401 GPFETAITMDGQINA
+401 
-416 KFITTGTMAVA
+416 
-427 RIEGLA
+427 
-433 NFITET
+433 
-439 SSSITKI
+439 ITKV
-446 ELEQGRITSK
+446 EQDVNGITSK

-491 IMLEGESRQI
+491 IMLEGESQQTT
-501 MRSGKNYF
+501 RSGKNHF

-538 GYTFT
+538 GYTST
-543 TKKLSELCPKL
+543 TKKLSKLCPKL

-567 LGNTYNNFIYLNK
+567 LGNTYNNFIYL
-580 VSSVWGMNA
+580 SGISLIWGMNA

-594 QEMLDSHVALYANRY
+594 QEMLDSNVVLYANRY
-609 VDGETGQCIL
+609 NDGETGQCIL

-629 TDTSWEPYGASHS
+629 TDTSWEQYGASPS
-642 PDYRSEIENLE
+642 PDYRSKIENLE

-690 SYPINVNTT
+690 NYPINVNTT

-723 YTTQVFYLKNNVMT
+723 YTTQVFYLKNNATT
-737 YSSSL
+737 YTSSL
-742 IETVEETKV
+742 IETVEETKA
-751 GMYIRVYKDAVLEN
+751 GMYIRVYKDAVLDN

-791 EGKNL
+791 VGSNVLELSKGTVTL
-796 ARVANGKEKIEVRIP
+796 NGVTLTSDGE
-811 IIKVEDDTI
+811 TI
-820 KINGTCETK
+820 TINGT
-829 VSGES
+829 VSGNYPAVKLTNGLKAATSLE
-834 TIKFSGNN
+834 TLVN
-842 IRLANYIHYMP
+842 NYISERVAQ
-853 LDEDDIILKPGEYKL
+853 LEDIKDCTIQSIISGGSSTFTPYIGSYNKTVRELWYGIGTPAKTIQTSSTSLIAIYLGGKGSTYNNYKI
-868 KIFNVTGKISAQ
+868 K
-880 NQVRFGVKYQKKGES
+880 
-895 QVKGFVFSDGLASN
+895 
-909 NEYSFTLREE
+909 
-919 SQIGIVLNCT
+919 IGINKGT
-929 VQSSPITF
+929 VAKP
-937 TNVSFKCVLY
+937 Y
-947 RAAETMPEF
+947 
-956 EPYKQQTEYFPLSE
+956 EPHKQQTEYFPLSE
-970 GQKLMEGS
+970 GQKLMKKS
-978 YLADDGI
+978 YLVDDGI
-985 HHVRK
+985 HHKREQYVFK
-990 QVVLTGTENWNL
+990 GTEPF
-1002 YLNKTKTFR
+1002 YLGGRQHENCATF
-1011 LSISPW
+1011 
-1017 SYSGVCTH
+1017 YVFNA
-1025 YQGIISSSF
+1025 GIIKKQNNYRTEAMCSHFVYDSLAYTERRDIECITDNTGAPYGLIIFQILKTRLTSI
-1034 DVKTGIYLSSS
+1034 DVTGFKAYLS
-1045 AMVIISDPRF
+1045 
-1055 STVEEFKTYLA
+1055 
-1066 EQYSAGT
+1066 EQYANGT
-1073 PVTFEYIMMTNNS
+1073 PV
-1086 KIVEKIVP
+1086 IVEYELAEEEIVP
-1094 YTEDQKEAWEKLR
+1094 YTETQQEAWEKLR
-1107 HFTLFRG
+1107 HFTLFKG

-1163 SIKESVKEINEQTQE
+1163 SIKESVKAINEQTQE

-1188 SLEFSTKRTGG
+1188 SLEFATKRVGG
-1199 NNLIRNSAMINGNNF
+1199 NNLIRNSAMINNNNF

-1221 PYQESDIPP
+1221 PYQESDTPP

-1278 YTTSNEYWA
+1278 YTTSSEYWA

-1404 TAPTDTTK
+1404 TAPADTTK

-1421 VKKYNSQTSQWEI
+1421 PKKYNSQTSAWEI

-1485 VYTGNVEP
+1485 VYTGNTEP

-1511 AKYNDTTFAEWE
+1511 AKYNDTTFVEWE

-1604 LATYEGINIFQ
+1604 LATYKGINIFQ

>member
-247 LLLELRNNAIKYL
+247 LLLELRNNASKYL

-342 KQEITIKEQTNLINS
+342 KQEITIKKQTNLINS

-491 IMLEGESRQI
+491 IMLEGESQQATRD
-501 MRSGKNYF
+501 GKNHF

-538 GYTFT
+538 GYTST

-567 LGNTYNNFIYLNK
+567 LGNTYNNFIYL
-580 VSSVWGMNA
+580 SRISLIWGMNA

-594 QEMLDSHVALYANRY
+594 QEMLDSYVVLYANRY
-609 VDGETGQCIL
+609 NDGETGQCIL

-629 TDTSWEPYGASHS
+629 TDTSWEPYGASPSRDYPS
-642 PDYRSEIENLE
+642 PIENIE
-653 GENICPSLNTTRT
+653 GNIE
-666 INGVTFTKNKD
+666 I
-677 GSITMNGTATAEV
+677 
-690 SYPINVNTT
+690 
-699 TNTRTVLLKANSKYR
+699 
-714 MLSSYESGK
+714 
-723 YTTQVFYLKNNVMT
+723 
-737 YSSSL
+737 
-742 IETVEETKV
+742 
-751 GMYIRVYKDAVLEN
+751 
-765 ITIYPQITKGE
+765 
-776 EYKPYVPY
+776 
-784 NSLEFKD
+784 KD

-796 ARVANGKEKIEVRIP
+796 YAGNEI
-811 IIKVEDDTI
+811 T
-820 KINGTCETK
+820 INGTYSSNTSVNLGSRYLSEGTY
-829 VSGES
+829 
-834 TIKFSGNN
+834 TISLTNSLPNN
-842 IRLANYIHYMP
+842 SYIYLGANGSIATAIRNKA
-853 LDEDDIILKPGEYKL
+853 
-868 KIFNVTGKISAQ
+868 T
-880 NQVRFGVKYQKKGES
+880 
-895 QVKGFVFSDGLASN
+895 
-909 NEYSFTLREE
+909 FTLTEE
-919 SQIGIVLNCT
+919 QNVPMRLVVKAGTYSN
-929 VQSSPITF
+929 F
-937 TNVSFKCVLY
+937 TTKIMIEKGMVVTDY
-947 RAAETMPEF
+947 
-956 EPYKQQTEYFPLSE
+956 EPHQQQTEYFPLSE
-970 GQKLMEGS
+970 GQKLYKNS
-978 YLADDGI
+978 YLVDDGI
-985 HHVRK
+985 HHSRK
-990 QVVLTGTENWNL
+990 QVVLDGTETGWYTLANQTGTNTSYFCIPKSDMKKASTLICDKFINRNVWNTDEEGIQSIIDN
-1002 YLNKTKTFR
+1002 YIR
-1011 LSISPW
+1011 LRINTSR
-1017 SYSGVCTH
+1017 
-1025 YQGIISSSF
+1025 
-1034 DVKTGIYLSSS
+1034 
-1045 AMVIISDPRF
+1045 A
-1055 STVEEFKTYLA
+1055 STVAELKTWLSNNHIRVEYELA
-1066 EQYSAGT
+1066 E
-1073 PVTFEYIMMTNNS
+1073 E
-1086 KIVEKIVP
+1086 EIVP

-1130 DNGLSD
+1130 DNGLNN
-1136 TYETKRNVKENHY
+1136 TYETKRNVKENYY

-1163 SIKESVKEINEQTQE
+1163 SIKESVKAINEQTQE

-1188 SLEFSTKRTGG
+1188 SLEFATKRTGG
-1199 NNLIRNSAMINGNNF
+1199 NNLIRNSAMINDNNF

-1221 PYQESDIPP
+1221 PYQESDTPP
-1230 DNPTEGTYWYCTAN
+1230 DNPTEGAYWYCTAN

-1260 KESELSRKSLL
+1260 QVSELSRKSLL

-1332 ISYFIKNSI
+1332 ISHFIKNSI
-1341 VQGNVCVGLMFLNE
+1341 VQGNVCVGLMFLDE

-1421 VKKYNSQTSQWEI
+1421 PKKYNSQTSAWEI

-1511 AKYNDTTFAEWE
+1511 AKYNNTTFVEWE

-1604 LATYEGINIFQ
+1604 LATYKGINIFQ

-1629 ESIEIGNYFL
+1629 DSIEVGNYFL

>member
-247 LLLELRNNAIKYL
+247 LLLELRNNASKYL

-318 YTRDVKTKFNNIKN
+318 YTRDVKIKFNNIKN

-342 KQEITIKEQTNLINS
+342 KQEITIKKQTNLINS

-491 IMLEGESRQI
+491 IMLEGESQQAT
-501 MRSGKNYF
+501 RSGKNLL
-509 DASQIPSSTNIVVS
+509 
-523 DNGKTITMPIATSGV
+523 DNTATTKISNGI
-538 GYTFT
+538 TFT
-543 TKKLSELCPKL
+543 VNSDKTVNVNGTNDTSANSSLIINRYDLSPGTYILNGCPS
-554 KVGDIATLRFSRN
+554 GGAS
-567 LGNTYNNFIYLNK
+567 NTYRLAIK
-580 VSSVWGMNA
+580 
-589 SKTIT
+589 
-594 QEMLDSHVALYANRY
+594 
-609 VDGETGQCIL
+609 ETGSYSVLGSIDIGNGSGEFTIDTTTSVQIAIFIQKGL
-619 TDFSIMLSSE
+619 TINNLLFKPMLRE
-629 TDTSWEPYGASHS
+629 ATIADDTYEQYGASPS
-642 PDYRSEIENLE
+642 TDYLSKIENLE

-690 SYPINVNTT
+690 NYPINVNTT

-723 YTTQVFYLKNNVMT
+723 YTTQVFYLKNNVTT

-742 IETVEETKV
+742 IETVEETKAS
-751 GMYIRVYKDAVLEN
+751 MYIRVYKNAVLDN
-765 ITIYPQITKGE
+765 VTIYPQITKGE

-784 NSLEFKD
+784 NSLGFLDIGE
-791 EGKNL
+791 NL
-796 ARVANGKEKIEVRIP
+796 IKAREYSATVNNVERSITNGLVKL
-811 IIKVEDDTI
+811 
-820 KINGTCETK
+820 NGTM
-829 VSGES
+829 GEAAAGS
-834 TIKFSGNN
+834 NAFSIIGNWT
-842 IRLANYIHYMP
+842 ANYSAYDTSI
-853 LDEDDIILKPGEYKL
+853 EYIKL
-868 KIFNVTGKISAQ
+868 KAGTYTLSIHNVKGSCTEGSLALVAGNTNPKKTKAKIQLKNETSKTFTLEEESICRISVEYNVGCTFNNFEFNVMLNKGSQAPYIP
-880 NQVRFGVKYQKKGES
+880 YQE
-895 QVKGFVFSDGLASN
+895 QA
-909 NEYSFTLREE
+909 
-919 SQIGIVLNCT
+919 
-929 VQSSPITF
+929 
-937 TNVSFKCVLY
+937 
-947 RAAETMPEF
+947 
-956 EPYKQQTEYFPLSE
+956 EYFPLSE
-970 GQKLMEGS
+970 GQKLYKGS
-978 YLADDGI
+978 YLADDGT
-985 HHVRK
+985 HHKRK
-990 QVVLTGTENWNL
+990 QIVLDGSDNMDWYMDRISGTSTDYFYTRTVGITTENINSVICSHFKKGSRSRQGFWATTVFCITM
-1002 YLNKTKTFR
+1002 NKTVT
-1011 LSISPW
+1011 
-1017 SYSGVCTH
+1017 
-1025 YQGIISSSF
+1025 GIISS
-1034 DVKTGIYLSSS
+1034 DTMAQKITK
-1045 AMVIISDPRF
+1045 
-1055 STVEEFKTYLA
+1055 FKTWLA
-1066 EQYSAGT
+1066 TQYANGT
-1073 PVTFEYIMMTNNS
+1073 PV
-1086 KIVEKIVP
+1086 IVEYELAEEEIVP
-1094 YTEDQKEAWEKLR
+1094 YTETQQEAWEKLR
-1107 HFTLFRG
+1107 HFTLFKG

-1163 SIKESVKEINEQTQE
+1163 SIKESVKAINEQTQE

-1188 SLEFSTKRTGG
+1188 SLEFATKRVGG
-1199 NNLIRNSAMINGNNF
+1199 NNLIRNSAMINNNNF

-1221 PYQESDIPP
+1221 PYQESDTPP

-1278 YTTSNEYWA
+1278 YTTSSEYWA

-1404 TAPTDTTK
+1404 TAPADTTK

-1421 VKKYNSQTSQWEI
+1421 PKKYNSQTSAWEI

-1485 VYTGNVEP
+1485 VYTGNTEP

-1511 AKYNDTTFAEWE
+1511 AKYNDTTFVEWE

-1604 LATYEGINIFQ
+1604 LATYKGINIFQ

>member
-1 MIKIFNA
+1 MYDNTVSARTYLSYIAEQAGGIAVIGRDGKLYIKTIGESSV
-8 TDTDF
+8 TLPLKLF
-13 KTAGNIIINPLYCHE
+13 KTFKWGEKFKITRVRYDDGIQLFEKGDTTGNTVYISQDNMYIVDQDQINNIYNTLKGLEFYSFEGESIIDPALDTGDI
-28 IKKKSLNGW
+28 
-37 YIEVEIPIKYKEYI
+37 
-51 EADKLCVVKTKSKL
+51 VV
-65 KPQAFRINDSITYT
+65 
-79 NRKIKFTA
+79 
-87 EHVMFDSRRYV
+87 
-98 LLDVRPTNLNGQNG
+98 
-112 LKYVN
+112 
-117 ERTDK
+117 
-122 TSPFSIDS
+122 ID
-130 NVENVSTAY
+130 
-139 FIRKTLLE
+139 
-147 SWQVFEER
+147 
-155 WGGVFE
+155 
-161 ADNWDISFK
+161 
-170 QSIGKD
+170 
-176 NGETIVYGKNMQG
+176 GKNVIYQGSMQFSG
-189 FEIFEDWSNVC
+189 RWIANIESKIQCKAKEETTTRTPSQRTINRRVESNINQIDG
-200 TKILPVG
+200 KITQLT
-207 YDGLLL
+207 
-213 PEIYLESETQYEISY
+213 EET
-228 TKIVDFQTDL
+228 
-238 EAEEQTETN
+238 TE
-247 LLLELRNNAIKYL
+247 
-260 EENCVP
+260 
-266 KVSYTVNSNV
+266 
-276 NNDLEIGDTIKV
+276 
-288 LHPFVNIFTEVLEY
+288 
-302 EYDLI
+302 
-307 SEKVKSLTFGN
+307 
-318 YTRDVKTKFNNIKN
+318 N
-332 TIETIKQTVS
+332 TQK
-342 KQEITIKEQTNLINS
+342 
-357 LNKNGYVYI
+357 
-366 DDNEI
+366 
-371 LILDK
+371 
-376 LPKEQA
+376 
-382 KNVWRFGLGGIGFS
+382 
-396 SKGYE
+396 
-401 GPFETAITMDGQINA
+401 
-416 KFITTGTMAVA
+416 
-427 RIEGLA
+427 
-433 NFITET
+433 
-439 SSSITKI
+439 ITKV
-446 ELEQGRITSK
+446 EQDVNGITSK

-491 IMLEGESRQI
+491 IMLEGESQQAT
-501 MRSGKNYF
+501 RSGKNHF

-538 GYTFT
+538 GYIST

-554 KVGDIATLRFSRN
+554 KVGDTATLRFNRN
-567 LGNTYNNFIYLNK
+567 LGTTKNMFIYLN
-580 VSSVWGMNA
+580 VVNLTWGINNPKA
-589 SKTIT
+589 IT
-594 QEMLDSHVALYANRY
+594 QEMLDSYVALYANRY
-609 VDGETGQCIL
+609 DDGETGQCIL

-629 TDTSWEPYGASHS
+629 TDTSWEQYGASPS
-642 PDYRSEIENLE
+642 PVYPSEIENLE
-653 GENICPSLNTTRT
+653 G
-666 INGVTFTKNKD
+666 KNKFNYLWFD
-677 GSITMNGTATAEV
+677 TTKEVDWTAYQSV
-690 SYPINVNTT
+690 SSVAKAIPIFIGKGKVATFSSNVP
-699 TNTRTVLLKANSKYR
+699 L
-714 MLSSYESGK
+714 LSSDNLLYAINDLTK
-723 YTTQVFYLKNNVMT
+723 
-737 YSSSL
+737 SSSASFAL
-742 IETVEETKV
+742 GKTQTVEANNEGYVYVGYIKSRTNYNKV
-751 GMYIRVYKDAVLEN
+751 KDGTYYV
-765 ITIYPQITKGE
+765 QVE
-776 EYKPYVPY
+776 EGTVAKPYVPY

-791 EGKNL
+791 EGENL
-796 ARVANGKEKIEVRIP
+796 YNDNIDDYSKSIDYWICPVALEQG
-811 IIKVEDDTI
+811 
-820 KINGTCETK
+820 ET
-829 VSGES
+829 
-834 TIKFSGNN
+834 
-842 IRLANYIHYMP
+842 
-853 LDEDDIILKPGEYKL
+853 YKL
-868 KIFNVTGKISAQ
+868 SGKLKGTKMTGCVVAVVPYGNSYREFKDVIPFYTAL
-880 NQVRFGVKYQKKGES
+880 NTAGV
-895 QVKGFVFSDGLASN
+895 VSN
-909 NEYSFTLREE
+909 RTITVDSSFTSPKLVIYANNKEIFKSIFGNYE
-919 SQIGIVLNCT
+919 IQLNKGT
-929 VQSSPITF
+929 VM
-937 TNVSFKCVLY
+937 
-947 RAAETMPEF
+947 R
-956 EPYKQQTEYFPLSE
+956 PYKPYQGRKEYFSLSE
-970 GQKLMEGS
+970 GQKLYEDS
-978 YLADDGI
+978 YLVNNGI
-985 HHVRK
+985 HHTRK
-990 QVVLTGTENWNL
+990 QYIFTGNEEIVLGNRQKENCACFYFNNSSIVNRQNNYITKEVCSHFVYDSLAYKEDRDVECITDNTWAPYRLIIFQILKTRLTSIDVTGF
-1002 YLNKTKTFR
+1002 KA
-1011 LSISPW
+1011 
-1017 SYSGVCTH
+1017 
-1025 YQGIISSSF
+1025 
-1034 DVKTGIYLSSS
+1034 YLS
-1045 AMVIISDPRF
+1045 
-1055 STVEEFKTYLA
+1055 
-1066 EQYSAGT
+1066 EQYANGT
-1073 PVTFEYIMMTNNS
+1073 PV
-1086 KIVEKIVP
+1086 IVEYELAEEEIVP
-1094 YTEDQKEAWEKLR
+1094 YTETQQEAWEKLR
-1107 HFTLFRG
+1107 HFTLFKG

-1136 TYETKRNVKENHY
+1136 TYETKRNVKENYY

-1163 SIKESVKEINEQTQE
+1163 SIKESVKAINEQTQE

-1188 SLEFSTKRTGG
+1188 SLEFATKRTGG
-1199 NNLIRNSAMINGNNF
+1199 NNLIRNSAMINDNNF

-1221 PYQESDIPP
+1221 PYQESDTPP
-1230 DNPTEGTYWYCTAN
+1230 DNPTEGAYWYCTAN

-1260 KESELSRKSLL
+1260 QVTELSRKSLL

-1421 VKKYNSQTSQWEI
+1421 PKKYNSQTSQWEI

-1441 YNESSREVWTYRYFY
+1441 YNEGSREVWTYRYFY

-1604 LATYEGINIFQ
+1604 LATYKGINIFQ

>member
-176 NGETIVYGKNMQG
+176 NGETIVCGKNMQG

-247 LLLELRNNAIKYL
+247 LLLELRNNASKYL

-342 KQEITIKEQTNLINS
+342 KQEITIKKQTNLINS

-491 IMLEGESRQI
+491 IMLEGESQQAT
-501 MRSGKNYF
+501 RSGKNLLDNTATTKISNGITF
-509 DASQIPSSTNIVVS
+509 TVNSDKTVLADGTNDTS
-523 DNGKTITMPIATSGV
+523 DNSSLVINRYDLSPGTYILNGCPSG
-538 GYTFT
+538 GA
-543 TKKLSELCPKL
+543 S
-554 KVGDIATLRFSRN
+554 
-567 LGNTYNNFIYLNK
+567 NTYRLAI
-580 VSSVWGMNA
+580 
-589 SKTIT
+589 
-594 QEMLDSHVALYANRY
+594 Q
-609 VDGETGQCIL
+609 ETGSYSIL
-619 TDFSIMLSSE
+619 GSIDIGNGSGEFTIDTTTYVQIAIFIQKGLTVNNLLFKPMLRKA
-629 TDTSWEPYGASHS
+629 TIADDTYEPYGASPS
-642 PDYRSEIENLE
+642 PDYLSEIENLE

-666 INGVTFTKNKD
+666 INGVTFTKNKN
-677 GSITMNGTATAEV
+677 GSITMNGTATADV
-690 SYPINVNTT
+690 TYPINVNTT
-699 TNTRTVLLKANSKYR
+699 TNTRTVLLKANSNYR
-714 MLSSYESGK
+714 MLSNYESGK

-737 YSSSL
+737 YSSSSSSL
-742 IETVEETKV
+742 IETVEETKA
-751 GMYIRVYKDAVLEN
+751 GMYIRVYKDAVLDN
-765 ITIYPQITKGE
+765 VTIYPQITKGE

-791 EGKNL
+791 VGSNVLELSKGTVTL
-796 ARVANGKEKIEVRIP
+796 NGVTLTSDGE
-811 IIKVEDDTI
+811 TI
-820 KINGTCETK
+820 TINGT
-829 VSGES
+829 VSGNYPAVKLTNGLKAATSLE
-834 TIKFSGNN
+834 TLVN
-842 IRLANYIHYMP
+842 NYISERVAQ
-853 LDEDDIILKPGEYKL
+853 LEDIKDCTIQSIISGGSSTFTPYIGSYNKTVRELWYGIGTPAKTIQTSSTSLIAIYLGGKGSTYNNYKI
-868 KIFNVTGKISAQ
+868 K
-880 NQVRFGVKYQKKGES
+880 
-895 QVKGFVFSDGLASN
+895 
-909 NEYSFTLREE
+909 
-919 SQIGIVLNCT
+919 IGINKGT
-929 VQSSPITF
+929 VA
-937 TNVSFKCVLY
+937 KAY
-947 RAAETMPEF
+947 
-956 EPYKQQTEYFPLSE
+956 EPYKQQTECFPLSE

-985 HHVRK
+985 HHKRK
-990 QVVLTGTENWNL
+990 QVVLDGSDNMDWYMDRISGTSTDYFYTRTVGITTENINSVICSHLKKGSQSRQGFWATTVFCITMNR
-1002 YLNKTKTFR
+1002 TVT
-1011 LSISPW
+1011 
-1017 SYSGVCTH
+1017 
-1025 YQGIISSSF
+1025 GIISS
-1034 DVKTGIYLSSS
+1034 DTKAQRITK
-1045 AMVIISDPRF
+1045 
-1055 STVEEFKTYLA
+1055 FKTWLA
-1066 EQYSAGT
+1066 TQYTNGT
-1073 PVTFEYIMMTNNS
+1073 PVIVEYELAE
-1086 KIVEKIVP
+1086 EKIVP
-1094 YTEDQKEAWEKLR
+1094 YTDDQKEAWEKLR
-1107 HFTLFRG
+1107 HFTLFKG

-1163 SIKESVKEINEQTQE
+1163 SIKESVKAINEQTQE

-1188 SLEFSTKRTGG
+1188 SLEFATKRTGG
-1199 NNLIRNSAMINGNNF
+1199 NNLIRNSAMINDNNF

-1221 PYQESDIPP
+1221 PYQESDTPP
-1230 DNPTEGTYWYCTAN
+1230 DNPTEGAYWYCTAN

-1260 KESELSRKSLL
+1260 QVSELSRKSLL

-1332 ISYFIKNSI
+1332 ISHFIKNSI

-1379 KDLTKIEQIIEIP
+1379 RDLTKIEQIIEIP

-1421 VKKYNSQTSQWEI
+1421 PKKYNSQTSQWEI

-1511 AKYNDTTFAEWE
+1511 AKYNDTTFVEWE

-1604 LATYEGINIFQ
+1604 LATYKGINIFQ

>member
-1 MIKIFNA
+1 MYDNTVSARTYLSYIAEQAGGIAVIGRDGKLYIKTIGESSV
-8 TDTDF
+8 TLPLKLF
-13 KTAGNIIINPLYCHE
+13 KTFKWGEKFKITRVRYDDGIQLFEKGDTTGNTVYISQDNMYIVDQDQINNIYNTLKGLEFYSFEGECIIDPALDTGDI
-28 IKKKSLNGW
+28 
-37 YIEVEIPIKYKEYI
+37 
-51 EADKLCVVKTKSKL
+51 VV
-65 KPQAFRINDSITYT
+65 
-79 NRKIKFTA
+79 
-87 EHVMFDSRRYV
+87 
-98 LLDVRPTNLNGQNG
+98 
-112 LKYVN
+112 
-117 ERTDK
+117 
-122 TSPFSIDS
+122 ID
-130 NVENVSTAY
+130 
-139 FIRKTLLE
+139 
-147 SWQVFEER
+147 
-155 WGGVFE
+155 
-161 ADNWDISFK
+161 
-170 QSIGKD
+170 
-176 NGETIVYGKNMQG
+176 GKNVIYQGSMQFSG
-189 FEIFEDWSNVC
+189 RWIANIESKIQCKAKEETTTRTPSQRTINRRVESNINQIDG
-200 TKILPVG
+200 KITQLT
-207 YDGLLL
+207 
-213 PEIYLESETQYEISY
+213 EET
-228 TKIVDFQTDL
+228 
-238 EAEEQTETN
+238 TE
-247 LLLELRNNAIKYL
+247 
-260 EENCVP
+260 
-266 KVSYTVNSNV
+266 
-276 NNDLEIGDTIKV
+276 
-288 LHPFVNIFTEVLEY
+288 
-302 EYDLI
+302 
-307 SEKVKSLTFGN
+307 
-318 YTRDVKTKFNNIKN
+318 N
-332 TIETIKQTVS
+332 TQK
-342 KQEITIKEQTNLINS
+342 
-357 LNKNGYVYI
+357 
-366 DDNEI
+366 
-371 LILDK
+371 
-376 LPKEQA
+376 
-382 KNVWRFGLGGIGFS
+382 
-396 SKGYE
+396 
-401 GPFETAITMDGQINA
+401 
-416 KFITTGTMAVA
+416 
-427 RIEGLA
+427 
-433 NFITET
+433 
-439 SSSITKI
+439 ITKV
-446 ELEQGRITSK
+446 EQDVNGITSK

-491 IMLEGESRQI
+491 IMLEGESHQVT
-501 MRSGKNYF
+501 RSGKNLL
-509 DASQIPSSTNIVVS
+509 
-523 DNGKTITMPIATSGV
+523 DNTATTKISNGI
-538 GYTFT
+538 TFT
-543 TKKLSELCPKL
+543 VNSDGTVLVDGTNDTSANSSLVINRYDLSPGTYILNGCPS
-554 KVGDIATLRFSRN
+554 GGAS
-567 LGNTYNNFIYLNK
+567 NTYRLVI
-580 VSSVWGMNA
+580 
-589 SKTIT
+589 
-594 QEMLDSHVALYANRY
+594 Q
-609 VDGETGQCIL
+609 ETGSYSIL
-619 TDFSIMLSSE
+619 GSIDIGNGSREFTIDTTTRVQIAIFIQKGLMINNLLFKPMLRE
-629 TDTSWEPYGASHS
+629 ATIADDTYEQYGASPS
-642 PDYRSEIENLE
+642 PDYRSKIENLE

-666 INGVTFTKNKD
+666 INGVTFIKNKD
-677 GSITMNGTATAEV
+677 GSYTLNGTATAEIT
-690 SYPINVNTT
+690 YPINVNTT
-699 TNTRTVLLKANSKYR
+699 TNTRTVLLKANSKYK

-723 YTTQVFYLKNNVMT
+723 YTTQVFYLKNNAMT
-737 YSSSL
+737 YASSL
-742 IETVEETKV
+742 IETVEETKA

-765 ITIYPQITKGE
+765 VTIYPQITKGE

-784 NSLEFKD
+784 NSLGFLDIGE
-791 EGKNL
+791 NL
-796 ARVANGKEKIEVRIP
+796 IKAREYSATVNNVERSITNGLVKL
-811 IIKVEDDTI
+811 
-820 KINGTCETK
+820 NGTM
-829 VSGES
+829 GEAAAGS
-834 TIKFSGNN
+834 NAFSIIGNWT
-842 IRLANYIHYMP
+842 ANHSAYDTSIEYI
-853 LDEDDIILKPGEYKL
+853 KL
-868 KIFNVTGKISAQ
+868 KAGTYTLSIHNVKGSCTEGSLALVAGNTNPKKTKAKIQLKNETSKTFTLEEESICRISVEYNVGCTFNNFEFNVMLNKGSQAPYIP
-880 NQVRFGVKYQKKGES
+880 YQE
-895 QVKGFVFSDGLASN
+895 QA
-909 NEYSFTLREE
+909 
-919 SQIGIVLNCT
+919 
-929 VQSSPITF
+929 
-937 TNVSFKCVLY
+937 
-947 RAAETMPEF
+947 
-956 EPYKQQTEYFPLSE
+956 EYFPLSE
-970 GQKLMEGS
+970 GQKLYKGS

-985 HHVRK
+985 HHKRK
-990 QVVLTGTENWNL
+990 QTTVTIRNIVALSNGNVGGIFQFAGKKYSSHNVLCCDKAKYDPNKRYVTDTVYENPSNVVFVG
-1002 YLNKTKTFR
+1002 
-1011 LSISPW
+1011 
-1017 SYSGVCTH
+1017 
-1025 YQGIISSSF
+1025 
-1034 DVKTGIYLSSS
+1034 D
-1045 AMVIISDPRF
+1045 
-1055 STVEEFKTYLA
+1055 STDTLETLKAKYDGAILEYELA
-1066 EQYSAGT
+1066 E
-1073 PVTFEYIMMTNNS
+1073 E
-1086 KIVEKIVP
+1086 EIVP

-1163 SIKESVKEINEQTQE
+1163 SIKESVKAINEQTQE

-1188 SLEFSTKRTGG
+1188 SLKFATRRVGG
-1199 NNLIRNSAMINGNNF
+1199 NNLIRNSAMINDNNF

-1221 PYQESDIPP
+1221 PYQESDTPP
-1230 DNPTEGTYWYCTAN
+1230 DSPTEGAYWYCTAN

-1260 KESELSRKSLL
+1260 QVSELSRKSLL

-1355 ADFTEVEKPYSLYEP
+1355 ANFTEVEKPYSLYEP

-1421 VKKYNSQTSQWEI
+1421 PKKYNSQTSAWEI

-1485 VYTGNVEP
+1485 VYTGNTEP

-1511 AKYNDTTFAEWE
+1511 AKYNNTTFVEWE

-1604 LATYEGINIFQ
+1604 LATYKGINIFQ

>member
-130 NVENVSTAY
+130 NVENVNTAY

-247 LLLELRNNAIKYL
+247 LLLELRNNASKYL

-491 IMLEGESRQI
+491 IMLEGESQ
-501 MRSGKNYF
+501 
-509 DASQIPSSTNIVVS
+509 Q
-523 DNGKTITMPIATSGV
+523 
-538 GYTFT
+538 
-543 TKKLSELCPKL
+543 
-554 KVGDIATLRFSRN
+554 
-567 LGNTYNNFIYLNK
+567 
-580 VSSVWGMNA
+580 
-589 SKTIT
+589 
-594 QEMLDSHVALYANRY
+594 
-609 VDGETGQCIL
+609 
-619 TDFSIMLSSE
+619 
-629 TDTSWEPYGASHS
+629 GASPS
-642 PDYRSEIENLE
+642 PDNLSKIENLE
-653 GENICPSLNTTRT
+653 G
-666 INGVTFTKNKD
+666 KNKVKEINWKQMP
-677 GSITMNGTATAEV
+677 SISTGAT
-690 SYPINVNTT
+690 ITNVNGYGTDYIDVD
-699 TNTRTVLLKANSKYR
+699 NTKQYIFSYLGSSGSKYIV
-714 MLSSYESGK
+714 YYDK
-723 YTTQVFYLKNNVMT
+723 DKNFLGYDTEIQINNFAKWN
-737 YSSSL
+737 
-742 IETVEETKV
+742 ETGYVRLRIDCPQGSVTAFQLEEGTV
-751 GMYIRVYKDAVLEN
+751 ATG
-765 ITIYPQITKGE
+765 
-776 EYKPYVPY
+776 YVPY
-784 NSLEFKD
+784 NSLEIKD
-791 EGKNL
+791 VGKNL
-796 ARVANGKEKIEVRIP
+796 YAGNKI
-811 IIKVEDDTI
+811 T
-820 KINGTCETK
+820 INGTYSSNTSVNLGSRYLSE
-829 VSGES
+829 GNY
-834 TIKFSGNN
+834 TISLTNSLPNN
-842 IRLANYIHYMP
+842 SYIYLGANGSIATAIRNKA
-853 LDEDDIILKPGEYKL
+853 
-868 KIFNVTGKISAQ
+868 T
-880 NQVRFGVKYQKKGES
+880 
-895 QVKGFVFSDGLASN
+895 
-909 NEYSFTLREE
+909 FTLTEE
-919 SQIGIVLNCT
+919 QNVPMRLVVKAGTYSN
-929 VQSSPITF
+929 F
-937 TNVSFKCVLY
+937 TTKIMIEKGMVVTDY
-947 RAAETMPEF
+947 
-956 EPYKQQTEYFPLSE
+956 EPHQQQTEYFPLSE
-970 GQKLMEGS
+970 RQKLYKNS

-985 HHVRK
+985 HHKRK
-990 QVVLTGTENWNL
+990 QVVLDGTETGWYTLANQTGTNTSYFAIAKSDMKKASILICDKFINRATWNTDEEAIQSIIDN
-1002 YLNKTKTFR
+1002 YIR
-1011 LSISPW
+1011 LRINTSR
-1017 SYSGVCTH
+1017 
-1025 YQGIISSSF
+1025 
-1034 DVKTGIYLSSS
+1034 
-1045 AMVIISDPRF
+1045 A
-1055 STVEEFKTYLA
+1055 STVAELKTWLSNNPITVEYELA
-1066 EQYSAGT
+1066 E
-1073 PVTFEYIMMTNNS
+1073 E
-1086 KIVEKIVP
+1086 EIVP

-1107 HFTLFRG
+1107 HFTLFKG

-1136 TYETKRNVKENHY
+1136 TYETKRNVKENYY

-1163 SIKESVKEINEQTQE
+1163 SIKESVKAINEQTQE

-1188 SLEFSTKRTGG
+1188 SLEFATKRTGG
-1199 NNLIRNSAMINGNNF
+1199 NNLIRNSAMINDNNF

-1221 PYQESDIPP
+1221 PYQESDTPP
-1230 DNPTEGTYWYCTAN
+1230 DNPTEGAYWYCTAN

-1260 KESELSRKSLL
+1260 QVSELSRKSLL

-1332 ISYFIKNSI
+1332 ISHFIKNSI

-1511 AKYNDTTFAEWE
+1511 AKYNDTTFVEWE

-1604 LATYEGINIFQ
+1604 LATYKGINIFQ

>member
-1 MIKIFNA
+1 M
-8 TDTDF
+8 
-13 KTAGNIIINPLYCHE
+13 
-28 IKKKSLNGW
+28 
-37 YIEVEIPIKYKEYI
+37 
-51 EADKLCVVKTKSKL
+51 
-65 KPQAFRINDSITYT
+65 
-79 NRKIKFTA
+79 
-87 EHVMFDSRRYV
+87 
-98 LLDVRPTNLNGQNG
+98 
-112 LKYVN
+112 
-117 ERTDK
+117 
-122 TSPFSIDS
+122 
-130 NVENVSTAY
+130 
-139 FIRKTLLE
+139 
-147 SWQVFEER
+147 
-155 WGGVFE
+155 
-161 ADNWDISFK
+161 
-170 QSIGKD
+170 
-176 NGETIVYGKNMQG
+176 
-189 FEIFEDWSNVC
+189 
-200 TKILPVG
+200 
-207 YDGLLL
+207 
-213 PEIYLESETQYEISY
+213 
-228 TKIVDFQTDL
+228 
-238 EAEEQTETN
+238 
-247 LLLELRNNAIKYL
+247 
-260 EENCVP
+260 
-266 KVSYTVNSNV
+266 
-276 NNDLEIGDTIKV
+276 
-288 LHPFVNIFTEVLEY
+288 
-302 EYDLI
+302 
-307 SEKVKSLTFGN
+307 
-318 YTRDVKTKFNNIKN
+318 
-332 TIETIKQTVS
+332 
-342 KQEITIKEQTNLINS
+342 
-357 LNKNGYVYI
+357 YI

-371 LILDK
+371 LILDT
-376 LPKEQA
+376 LPKENA

-396 SKGYE
+396 SNGYE
-401 GPFETAITMDGQINA
+401 GPFETAITMDGKINA
-416 KFITTGTMAVA
+416 DFITTGTMAVD
-427 RIEGLA
+427 RIESLA
-433 NFITET
+433 NFINSTN
-439 SSSITKI
+439 SSISKI
-446 ELEQGRITSK
+446 ELEQGKITSK

-491 IMLEGESRQI
+491 IMLEGESQQAT
-501 MRSGKNYF
+501 RSGKNLLDNTATTKILNGITFTVNSDGTVLADGTNDTSANSSLVINRY
-509 DASQIPSSTNIVVS
+509 DLSPGTYILNGCPSGGSSTTYRLGIQ
-523 DNGKTITMPIATSGV
+523 KTSGWSIL
-538 GYTFT
+538 GLDTGSGSKQFT
-543 TKKLSELCPKL
+543 IDE
-554 KVGDIATLRFSRN
+554 ATNIQVAIFIQKGQTISN
-567 LGNTYNNFIYLNK
+567 LLFKPMI
-580 VSSVWGMNA
+580 
-589 SKTIT
+589 
-594 QEMLDSHVALYANRY
+594 R
-609 VDGETGQCIL
+609 
-619 TDFSIMLSSE
+619 LSSIID
-629 TDTSWEPYGASHS
+629 DTYEQYGASPS
-642 PDYRSEIENLE
+642 PDYPSPIKNVE
-653 GENICPSLNTTRT
+653 G
-666 INGVTFTKNKD
+666 KNKFNYLWFD
-677 GSITMNGTATAEV
+677 TTKEVDWTAYQSISNVAKAIPIFIGKGKVATFSSNVPLLSGDNLLYA
-690 SYPINVNTT
+690 INDLTKST
-699 TNTRTVLLKANSKYR
+699 SASFALGKTQTIKANNEGYV
-714 MLSSYESGK
+714 YVG
-723 YTTQVFYLKNNVMT
+723 YLKSRTNYDKVKDGT
-737 YSSSL
+737 YYVQ
-742 IETVEETKV
+742 VEEGPIVT
-751 GMYIRVYKDAVLEN
+751 N
-765 ITIYPQITKGE
+765 
-776 EYKPYVPY
+776 YVPY

-791 EGKNL
+791 VGSNVLELSKGTVTL
-796 ARVANGKEKIEVRIP
+796 NGVTLTSDGE
-811 IIKVEDDTI
+811 TI
-820 KINGTCETK
+820 TINGT
-829 VSGES
+829 VSGNYPSVKLTNGLKAAPSLE
-834 TIKFSGNN
+834 TLVN
-842 IRLANYIHYMP
+842 NYISERVAQ
-853 LDEDDIILKPGEYKL
+853 LEDIKDCTIQSIISGGSSTFTPHIASYNKTVRELLYGIGTPAKTIQTSSTSLIAIYLGGKGSTYNNYKI
-868 KIFNVTGKISAQ
+868 K
-880 NQVRFGVKYQKKGES
+880 
-895 QVKGFVFSDGLASN
+895 
-909 NEYSFTLREE
+909 
-919 SQIGIVLNCT
+919 IGINKGT
-929 VQSSPITF
+929 VA
-937 TNVSFKCVLY
+937 KAY
-947 RAAETMPEF
+947 
-956 EPYKQQTEYFPLSE
+956 EPYQEQKVDFPLSE

-1002 YLNKTKTFR
+1002 YLNKTKTFK

-1025 YQGIISSSF
+1025 YQGIISSFF
-1034 DVKTGIYLSSS
+1034 DVKAGIYLSGS

-1094 YTEDQKEAWEKLR
+1094 YTDDQKEAWEKLR

-1163 SIKESVKEINEQTQE
+1163 SIKESVKAINEQTQE

-1188 SLEFSTKRTGG
+1188 SLEFATKRTGG
-1199 NNLIRNSAMINGNNF
+1199 NNLIRNSAMINDNNF

-1221 PYQESDIPP
+1221 PYQESDTPP
-1230 DNPTEGTYWYCTAN
+1230 DNPTEGAYWYCTAN

-1260 KESELSRKSLL
+1260 QVSELSRKSLL

-1332 ISYFIKNSI
+1332 ISHFIKNSI

-1421 VKKYNSQTSQWEI
+1421 PKKYNSQTSQWEI

-1511 AKYNDTTFAEWE
+1511 AKYNDTTFVEWE

-1604 LATYEGINIFQ
+1604 LATYKGINIFQ

>member
-247 LLLELRNNAIKYL
+247 LLLELRNNASKYL

-318 YTRDVKTKFNNIKN
+318 YTRDVKIKFNNIKN

-342 KQEITIKEQTNLINS
+342 KQEITIKKQTNLINS

-491 IMLEGESRQI
+491 IMLEGESQQA
-501 MRSGKNYF
+501 
-509 DASQIPSSTNIVVS
+509 ASP
-523 DNGKTITMPIATSGV
+523 
-538 GYTFT
+538 
-543 TKKLSELCPKL
+543 
-554 KVGDIATLRFSRN
+554 
-567 LGNTYNNFIYLNK
+567 
-580 VSSVWGMNA
+580 
-589 SKTIT
+589 
-594 QEMLDSHVALYANRY
+594 
-609 VDGETGQCIL
+609 
-619 TDFSIMLSSE
+619 
-629 TDTSWEPYGASHS
+629 S
-642 PDYRSEIENLE
+642 PDNLSKIENLE
-653 GENICPSLNTTRT
+653 G
-666 INGVTFTKNKD
+666 KNKVKEINWKQMP
-677 GSITMNGTATAEV
+677 SISTGAT
-690 SYPINVNTT
+690 ITNVNGYGTDYIDVD
-699 TNTRTVLLKANSKYR
+699 NTKQYIFSYLGTSGSKYIV
-714 MLSSYESGK
+714 YYDK
-723 YTTQVFYLKNNVMT
+723 DKNFLGYDTEIQINNFAKWN
-737 YSSSL
+737 
-742 IETVEETKV
+742 ETGYVRLRIDCPQGSVTAFQLEEGTV
-751 GMYIRVYKDAVLEN
+751 ATG
-765 ITIYPQITKGE
+765 
-776 EYKPYVPY
+776 YVPY
-784 NSLEFKD
+784 NSLEIKD
-791 EGKNL
+791 VGKNL
-796 ARVANGKEKIEVRIP
+796 YAGNEI
-811 IIKVEDDTI
+811 T
-820 KINGTCETK
+820 INGTYSSNTSVNLGSRYLSE
-829 VSGES
+829 GNY
-834 TIKFSGNN
+834 TISLTNSLPNN
-842 IRLANYIHYMP
+842 SYIYLGANGSIATAIRNKA
-853 LDEDDIILKPGEYKL
+853 
-868 KIFNVTGKISAQ
+868 T
-880 NQVRFGVKYQKKGES
+880 
-895 QVKGFVFSDGLASN
+895 
-909 NEYSFTLREE
+909 FTLTEE
-919 SQIGIVLNCT
+919 QNVPMRLVVKAGTYSN
-929 VQSSPITF
+929 F
-937 TNVSFKCVLY
+937 TTKIMIEKGMVVTDY
-947 RAAETMPEF
+947 
-956 EPYKQQTEYFPLSE
+956 EPHQQQTEYFPLSE
-970 GQKLMEGS
+970 RQKLYKNS
-978 YLADDGI
+978 YLADEGI
-985 HHVRK
+985 HHKRK
-990 QVVLTGTENWNL
+990 QVVLDGTETGWYTLANQTGTNTSYFAIAKSDMKKASILICDKFINRATWNTDEEAIQSIIDN
-1002 YLNKTKTFR
+1002 YIR
-1011 LSISPW
+1011 LRINTSR
-1017 SYSGVCTH
+1017 
-1025 YQGIISSSF
+1025 
-1034 DVKTGIYLSSS
+1034 
-1045 AMVIISDPRF
+1045 A
-1055 STVEEFKTYLA
+1055 STVAELKTWLSNNPITVEYELA
-1066 EQYSAGT
+1066 E
-1073 PVTFEYIMMTNNS
+1073 E
-1086 KIVEKIVP
+1086 EIVP
-1094 YTEDQKEAWEKLR
+1094 YTEEQKEAWEKLR
-1107 HFTLFRG
+1107 HFTLFKG

-1149 TKSETDSQISQTAD
+1149 TKSETDSKISQTAD
-1163 SIKESVKEINEQTQE
+1163 SIKESVKAINEQTQE

-1188 SLEFSTKRTGG
+1188 SLEFATKRVGG
-1199 NNLIRNSAMINGNNF
+1199 NNLIRNSAMINDNNF

-1221 PYQESDIPP
+1221 PYQESDTPP
-1230 DNPTEGTYWYCTAN
+1230 DNPTEGAYWYCTAN

-1260 KESELSRKSLL
+1260 QVSELSRKSLL

-1332 ISYFIKNSI
+1332 ISHFIKNSI

-1485 VYTGNVEP
+1485 VYTGNTEP

-1511 AKYNDTTFAEWE
+1511 AKYNDTTFVEWE

-1604 LATYEGINIFQ
+1604 LATYKGINIFQ

>member
-13 KTAGNIIINPLYCHE
+13 KTAGNIIINPLHCHE

-247 LLLELRNNAIKYL
+247 LLLELRNNASKYL

-342 KQEITIKEQTNLINS
+342 KQEITIKKQTNLINS

-456 VSSVEQSVENITK
+456 VSSVEQSIESITK

-491 IMLEGESRQI
+491 IMLEGESQQATRT
-501 MRSGKNYF
+501 GKN
-509 DASQIPSSTNIVVS
+509 SL
-523 DNGKTITMPIATSGV
+523 DNTATTKISNGI
-538 GYTFT
+538 TFT
-543 TKKLSELCPKL
+543 VNSDKTVLADGTNDTSANSSLVINRYDLSPGTYILNGCPS
-554 KVGDIATLRFSRN
+554 GGAS
-567 LGNTYNNFIYLNK
+567 NTYRLAI
-580 VSSVWGMNA
+580 
-589 SKTIT
+589 
-594 QEMLDSHVALYANRY
+594 Q
-609 VDGETGQCIL
+609 ETGSYSIL
-619 TDFSIMLSSE
+619 GSIDIGNGSGEFTIDTTTNVQIAIFIQKGLTVNNLLFKPMLRKA
-629 TDTSWEPYGASHS
+629 TIADDTYEQYGASPS
-642 PDYRSEIENLE
+642 PDYRSPIGNLE
-653 GENICPSLNTTRT
+653 GNVEIKDIGKQIFNKNDNYVYTNSPNTIT
-666 INGVTFTKNKD
+666 INQLDTGLRIK
-677 GSITMNGTATAEV
+677 
-690 SYPINVNTT
+690 
-699 TNTRTVLLKANSKYR
+699 
-714 MLSSYESGK
+714 SSYNGGLPF
-723 YTTQVFYLKNNVMT
+723 V
-737 YSSSL
+737 
-742 IETVEETKV
+742 
-751 GMYIRVYKDAVLEN
+751 VYKSIDLV
-765 ITIYPQITKGE
+765 GF
-776 EYKPYVPY
+776 V
-784 NSLEFKD
+784 
-791 EGKNL
+791 GK
-796 ARVANGKEKIEVRIP
+796 
-811 IIKVEDDTI
+811 TI
-820 KINGTCETK
+820 KMK
-829 VSGES
+829 S
-834 TIKFSGNN
+834 
-842 IRLANYIHYMP
+842 
-853 LDEDDIILKPGEYKL
+853 
-868 KIFNVTGKISAQ
+868 KIVNSAQ
-880 NQVRFGVKYQKKGES
+880 NKG
-895 QVKGFVFSDGLASN
+895 GYDIGLINSDGTRRTPVVDSKVSN
-909 NEYSFTLREE
+909 KEISFIVPSADEMGAKHFLGIWLRINNSGTMTSNAYADFTDLMVVIGDTIREYEDYQE
-919 SQIGIVLNCT
+919 QKVD
-929 VQSSPITF
+929 
-937 TNVSFKCVLY
+937 
-947 RAAETMPEF
+947 
-956 EPYKQQTEYFPLSE
+956 FPLSE
-970 GQKLMEGS
+970 GQKLMKGS

-985 HHVRK
+985 HHKRK
-990 QVVLTGTENWNL
+990 QVVLDGSDNRAWYMDTQSETSTDYFYTRAGITTENINSVICSHFKKGSRSRQGFWAITFFCITM
-1002 YLNKTKTFR
+1002 NKTVT
-1011 LSISPW
+1011 
-1017 SYSGVCTH
+1017 
-1025 YQGIISSSF
+1025 GIISS
-1034 DVKTGIYLSSS
+1034 DTKAQRITK
-1045 AMVIISDPRF
+1045 
-1055 STVEEFKTYLA
+1055 FKTWLA
-1066 EQYSAGT
+1066 TQYANGT
-1073 PVTFEYIMMTNNS
+1073 PV
-1086 KIVEKIVP
+1086 IVEYELAEEEIVP
-1094 YTEDQKEAWEKLR
+1094 YTETQKEAWEKLR
-1107 HFTLFRG
+1107 HFTLFKG

-1136 TYETKRNVKENHY
+1136 TYETKRNVKENYY

-1163 SIKESVKEINEQTQE
+1163 SIQESVKAINEQTQE

-1188 SLEFSTKRTGG
+1188 SLEFATKRTGG
-1199 NNLIRNSAMINGNNF
+1199 NNLIRNSAMINDNNF

-1221 PYQESDIPP
+1221 PYQESDTPP
-1230 DNPTEGTYWYCTAN
+1230 DSPTEGAYWYCTAN

-1421 VKKYNSQTSQWEI
+1421 PKKYNSQTSQWEI

-1456 GFYYQTPIIYD
+1456 GFYYKTPIIYD

-1511 AKYNDTTFAEWE
+1511 AKYNDTTFVEWE

-1534 GASLGVELFDYI
+1534 GASLGTPMFDYI

-1604 LATYEGINIFQ
+1604 LATYKGINIFQ